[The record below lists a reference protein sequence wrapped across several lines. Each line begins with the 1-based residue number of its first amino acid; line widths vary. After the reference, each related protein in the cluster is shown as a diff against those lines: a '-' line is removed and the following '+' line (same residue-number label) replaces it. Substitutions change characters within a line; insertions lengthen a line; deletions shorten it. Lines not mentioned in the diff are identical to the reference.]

1 MSLRTMGTT
10 VRLNELKGELLALRY
25 LDEQEITSTPEWN
38 GGNEIT
44 QNVPRAEVVQVSQAK
59 DGSLSAKL
67 LGRTLVFQQ
76 AIANDLRGS
85 RDWAFGL
92 FDEFE
97 RPTQAAPDATMYEL
111 AVPENVNLDDVAA
124 AFEAAGIAL

>member
-1 MSLRTMGTT
+1 MGLRTMGTT
-10 VRLNELKGELLALRY
+10 VRLPDLKGKLLGLRY
-25 LDEQEITSTPEWN
+25 IDEQEITSSPEWN

-44 QNVPRAEVVQVSQAK
+44 QNVPRAEVVQVDQTK
-59 DGSLSAKL
+59 DGLKARL

-85 RDWAFGL
+85 SDWAFGL

-97 RPTQAAPDATMYEL
+97 RPTESAPDATMYEL
-111 AVPENVNLDDVAA
+111 AVPKDVNLDEVAA
-124 AFEAAGIAL
+124 AFEAAGIRL